1 MIEKMQFINITGP
14 KTDIDRVVNVYL
26 SKYEIHLENALTELS
41 NVTDL
46 KPFIETNPYK
56 DVLNKA
62 SELVKKV
69 DKDALPDGKSMT
81 LDEAI
86 AVINKMTEELDQ
98 FNSKKRTLKDE
109 RNHMR
114 ELLQKIEPFRL
125 LNYDLRKILHFRF
138 IKFRFGRISHEYF
151 DKFSKYI
158 YDNLN
163 TVFYECYNDKDYIWG
178 VYFVPESSKDEVDAI
193 YSSLHFERIF
203 LSDEYEGTPEESY
216 QTMNTN
222 LDHVLSEIKVVYAKI
237 NMYITEHSGEL
248 LDAYQIIKEHSRNFD
263 IRKMAAVTHDQS
275 DKATFYILCGW
286 MSVANC
292 KNFIKEISN
301 DPLVFVITDANGVE
315 GTTKP
320 PTKLRNFSF
329 IRPFELFVKMYGL
342 PAYNEF
348 DPTWLVALTYSFLF
362 GAMFGDIGQ
371 GLCLVAGGFL
381 LYKFKHM
388 DIAGIISIAGI
399 FSVIFGFAY
408 GSFFGFENVVHG
420 FWMKPMD
427 NVMSILI
434 ISVCLGIVMILVS
447 ILLNIINS
455 IRQKDYERL
464 LFDSNGIA
472 GLIFYGGGI
481 SCIGAFVLGYPLP
494 GTILLVLLLG
504 LPLLTMFL
512 KEPLTKLIEHKKQEF
527 PEGKAMFVIEALVEL
542 FDVLLSYATN
552 TVSYLRVGAFA
563 LSHAGMMSVVLLLA
577 GAESGGN
584 TNWIIIVIG
593 NIIVA
598 GMEGLVVGIQ
608 VLRLEYYEIFGRFYR
623 GTGKEFKSF
632 QENK

>member
-14 KTDIDRVVNVYL
+14 KHDIDRVVNKYL

-41 NVTDL
+41 GVTDL
-46 KPFIETNPYK
+46 SPFVEPNPYK
-56 DVLNKA
+56 EVLGKA
-62 SELVKKV
+62 SDLIKRVSE
-69 DKDALPDGKSMT
+69 DATPNGNPLT
-81 LDEAI
+81 VEEAI
-86 AVINKMTEELDQ
+86 AIITKMTTELDK
-98 FNSKKRTLKDE
+98 FNIEKHSLKDE

-138 IKFRFGRISHEYF
+138 IKFRFGRISHQYF

-163 TVFYECYNDKDYIWG
+163 TVFYECFNDKDYIWG

-216 QTMNTN
+216 QAMNAS
-222 LDHVLSEIKVVYAKI
+222 LDRVLAEIKEIYEKI
-237 NMYITEHSGEL
+237 RAFINENSGDL
-248 LDAYQIIKEHSRNFD
+248 LDAYNVLSKHSRNFD
-263 IRKMAAVTHDQS
+263 IRKMAALTNEQS
-275 DKATFYILCGW
+275 DNATFYILCGW
-286 MSVANC
+286 MSKDDC
-292 KNFIKEISN
+292 KSFIKEISN
-301 DPLVFVITDANGVE
+301 DALVFVITDASGVE

-320 PTKLRNFSF
+320 PTKLKNFSLL
-329 IRPFELFVKMYGL
+329 RPFELFVKMYGL

-371 GLCLVAGGFL
+371 GLCLVIGGFI
-381 LYKFKHM
+381 LYRVKHM
-388 DIAGIISIAGI
+388 DIAGIISVAGI

-408 GSFFGFENVVHG
+408 GSFFGFEDVIQG

-427 NVMSILI
+427 NVMSILL
-434 ISVCLGIVMILVS
+434 ISVCLGIVMILVA
-447 ILLNIINS
+447 IILNIINS
-455 IRQKDYERL
+455 VKQRDFDRL
-464 LFDSNGIA
+464 LFDQNGIA

-481 SCIGAFVLGYPLP
+481 ACIAAFALGHTLP
-494 GTILLVLLLG
+494 GTIIIAVLLG
-504 LPLLTMFL
+504 IPLLTMFF

-527 PEGKAMFVIEALVEL
+527 PEGKGMFVIEAFVEL
-542 FDVLLSYATN
+542 FDILLSYATN

-577 GAESGGN
+577 GAESGS
-584 TNWIIIVIG
+584 TNWIVIVIG

>member
-14 KTDIDRVVNVYL
+14 KTDIDRVVNTYL

-41 NVTDL
+41 GVTDL
-46 KPFIETNPYK
+46 SPFIETNPYK
-56 DVLNKA
+56 DVLGKA
-62 SELVKKV
+62 GDLIKKV
-69 DKDALPDGKSMT
+69 PDDATPGGNSMSVE
-81 LDEAI
+81 EAMQ
-86 AVINKMTEELDQ
+86 VITTMTTELDK
-98 FNSKKRTLKDE
+98 FNNEKRTLKNE

-163 TVFYECYNDKDYIWG
+163 TVFYECFNDKDYIWG
-178 VYFVPESSKDEVDAI
+178 VYFVPDSSKDEVDAI

-216 QTMNTN
+216 QKMNTS
-222 LDHVLSEIKVVYAKI
+222 LDTILDEIKEIYKKI
-237 NMYITEHSGEL
+237 NEYISTHSGEL
-248 LDAYQIIKEHSRNFD
+248 LDAYNILNTHSKNFD
-263 IRKMAAVTHDQS
+263 IRKMAAITNKNS
-275 DKATFYILCGW
+275 ENATFYILCGW
-286 MSVANC
+286 MSADDC
-292 KNFIKEISN
+292 KQFIKEISN
-301 DPLVFVITDANGVE
+301 DSLVFVITDASVTQ
-315 GTTKP
+315 GTMKP
-320 PTKLRNFSF
+320 PTKLKNFSLL
-329 IRPFELFVKMYGL
+329 RPFELFVKMYGL

-348 DPTWLVALTYSFLF
+348 DPTLLVALTYSFLF
-362 GAMFGDIGQ
+362 GAMFGDVGQ
-371 GLCLVAGGFL
+371 GLCLVIGGFL
-381 LYKFKHM
+381 LYRKKHM
-388 DIAGIISIAGI
+388 DIAGIISVAGI

-408 GSFFGFENVVHG
+408 GSFFGFENVIKG

-434 ISVCLGIVMILVS
+434 ISVCLGVVMILVA
-447 ILLNIINS
+447 IILNIINS
-455 IRQKDYERL
+455 IRQKDYDRL
-464 LFDSNGIA
+464 LFDQNGIA

-481 SCIGAFVLGYPLP
+481 ACVATVALGHVLPATIIIAIILGIPL
-494 GTILLVLLLG
+494 V
-504 LPLLTMFL
+504 TMFF
-512 KEPLTKLIEHKKQEF
+512 KEPLTKLIEHKKQDF
-527 PEGKAMFVIEALVEL
+527 PEGKAMFVIEAIVEL
-542 FDVLLSYATN
+542 FDILLSYATN

-577 GAESGGN
+577 GAEGGSP
-584 TNWIIIVIG
+584 NWIVIIIG

-632 QENK
+632 QQSK

>member
-14 KTDIDRVVNVYL
+14 KTDIDRVVNTYL

-41 NVTDL
+41 GVTDL
-46 KPFIETNPYK
+46 SPFVETNPYK
-56 DVLNKA
+56 EVLGKA
-62 SELVKKV
+62 SELIKKV
-69 DKDALPDGKSMT
+69 PQDATPGDNLISVE
-81 LDEAI
+81 EAI
-86 AVINKMTEELDQ
+86 QVITDMTTELNKYNNE
-98 FNSKKRTLKDE
+98 KRTLKNE

-163 TVFYECYNDKDYIWG
+163 TVFYECFNDKDYIWG
-178 VYFVPESSKDEVDAI
+178 VYFVPDSSKDEVDAI

-216 QTMNTN
+216 QKMNTS
-222 LDHVLSEIKVVYAKI
+222 LDTILDEIKEIYKKI
-237 NMYITEHSGEL
+237 NEYISKHSGEL
-248 LDAYQIIKEHSRNFD
+248 LDAYNILSTHSKNFD
-263 IRKMAAVTHDQS
+263 IRKMAAITNKNS
-275 DKATFYILCGW
+275 ENATFYILCGW
-286 MSVANC
+286 MSTEDC
-292 KNFIKEISN
+292 KHFIKEISN
-301 DPLVFVITDANGVE
+301 DSLVFVITDTSVTQ
-315 GTTKP
+315 GTMKP
-320 PTKLRNFSF
+320 PTKLKNFSLL
-329 IRPFELFVKMYGL
+329 RPFELFVKMYGL

-348 DPTWLVALTYSFLF
+348 DPTLLVALTYSFLF
-362 GAMFGDIGQ
+362 GAMFGDVGQ
-371 GLCLVAGGFL
+371 GLCLVIGGFL
-381 LYKFKHM
+381 LYKKKHM
-388 DIAGIISIAGI
+388 DIAGIISVAGI

-408 GSFFGFENVVHG
+408 GSFFGFENVIKG

-434 ISVCLGIVMILVS
+434 ISVCLGVVMILVA
-447 ILLNIINS
+447 IILNIINS
-455 IRQKDYERL
+455 IRQKDYDRL
-464 LFDSNGIA
+464 LFDQNGIA

-481 SCIGAFVLGYPLP
+481 ACIGAAVLGHVLPATIIIALILGIPL
-494 GTILLVLLLG
+494 I
-504 LPLLTMFL
+504 TMFF

-527 PEGKAMFVIEALVEL
+527 PEGKAMFVIEAIVEL
-542 FDVLLSYATN
+542 FDILLSYATN

-577 GAESGGN
+577 GAEGGSP
-584 TNWIIIVIG
+584 NWIVIVIG

-632 QENK
+632 QQSK